1 MRIRKLLPKSV
12 LKKSTELE
20 ERILRI
26 ENELDTLTHDALS
39 EACTEFLQ
47 EAYQNFPDI
56 MRNQPK
62 SV

>member
-12 LKKSTELE
+12 LEKSTELE

-39 EACTEFLQ
+39 EVCTEFLQ

-56 MRNQPK
+56 MRNQPE